1 MKQSMNFEHI
11 QTKWPE
17 LHQLAA
23 FAEDYVISDPQSALV
38 KLRCFAEKVVGYLY
52 KELRLPVFPNSNI
65 YDKLT
70 TDDFTSVVPRQITD
84 KLHAIRKSGNQ
95 AAHEGKVDQQQAI
108 WILKESYFVASYLFM
123 VYNNGKQSDCPEFKA
138 PLPQQPHDQSSAEFI
153 KKNKL
158 LEKQLVESKT
168 RLKLALEELEAS
180 QAAQKQAQI
189 EASKL
194 KQAIDSEK
202 VSQVQSLN
210 TKITSSFNFN
220 EAETRARIIDMD
232 LRAAGWNVSL
242 DESSTDD
249 VGKEVEVA
257 HQPTP
262 TGIGYVDYV
271 LWNDDGKPLAVIEA
285 KRTRESVEKGRE
297 QVKIYADALEK
308 EYSQRPVIFY
318 SNGYD
323 IRILDDAQGYNSRKL
338 YGYYSKDSLQYLIKQ
353 RALKKDLNQTPID
366 TDVAGRM
373 YQMETITRV
382 CERFSDKHRKSLIV
396 QATGTGKTRVSIAL
410 AKRLLDAGWAK
421 RVLFL
426 CDRKELRK
434 QAGNAFNEFTNEP
447 LYVVGKS
454 KKSAAKSARI
464 FVATYPG
471 MMKYIYSD
479 EYDVGYFDLIVADE
493 SHRSIYN
500 VYGDIFKYFDALEV
514 GLTATPVE
522 MVSRSTCQLFGCDFK
537 MPTANYP
544 LEQAIEDG
552 NLVPYKIVSFTTK
565 FLREGIRKDNLTDE
579 QIAEL
584 EEQGI
589 DPNELDFD
597 AKQIDEAVKNKD
609 TNRVILR
616 NLMEKGLRDVD
627 GQLPGKTIV
636 FARNIAHAELMAN
649 LFAEMYPQLGNN
661 FCRVIHSKYERAEE
675 LIDDFKSTEE
685 NSVRIA
691 VSVDMLDTGI
701 DVPECVNLVFAKPI
715 KSKVKFWQMI
725 GRGTRLCKDLYATE
739 GDKGAGKDK
748 THFLIFD
755 HWENFEY
762 FDMDPEEEDV
772 KQSKSLTQKLFESRL
787 LLAETALKKADVATF
802 DQVIKLIHQDVC
814 SLDMNTIAVR
824 DNWQVVEA
832 CKDEK
837 YLNQFAPKTKARLY
851 EHIAPLMQWRNIM
864 GQSEA
869 YKFDNEIAIIQT
881 LLYTD
886 PSQID
891 LARQTLMVK
900 IDKLQM
906 HLNEVR
912 AKASFIADIQ
922 KDGYWQNLTASIDG
936 FETLESSRKAL
947 RAIIHLRDKGTYT
960 PPPEVILDIKED
972 KAGYQATARPTKIVS
987 IDYQIFRQEVEKTL
1001 TPLFETDSVLQKIR
1015 AGSPV
1020 TEDDIARLNALVHIQ
1035 NPSVDLN
1042 TLKEFYPDSTA
1053 SLDKILR
1060 TIVGMDKEA
1069 IEQSFTKL
1077 VQQTHT
1083 HMNAKQQRFIGLLK
1097 NHLIRYGVISIDQLY
1112 DAPFTQIHDMG
1123 LDGVFSQAQAD
1134 VIQQFIKQFD
1144 VELGNKSPTVNKTVR
1159 L

>member
-11 QTKWPE
+11 QNKWPE

-23 FAEDYVISDPQSALV
+23 FAEEYVISDPQSALV

-70 TDDFTSVVPRQITD
+70 ADEFTSVVPKEITD

-108 WILKESYFVASYLFM
+108 WILKESYFIASYFYV
-123 VYNNGKQSDCPEFKA
+123 VYGGGKAENLPEFKK
-138 PLPQQPHDQSSAEFI
+138 PEPRQLPTQSDGEFA
-153 KKNKL
+153 KKNKQ
-158 LEKQLVESKT
+158 LEKQIVENEA
-168 RLKLALEELEAS
+168 RLNKALRELEAAE
-180 QAAQKQAQI
+180 QAQKQAQI

-194 KQAIDSEK
+194 KQAIDHAK
-202 VSQVQSLN
+202 VEEVKKKN
-210 TKITSSFNFN
+210 KAITSAIDFN

-242 DESSTDD
+242 DESSTEE
-249 VGKEVEVA
+249 VGKEVELP
-257 HQPTP
+257 HQPTR
-262 TGIGYVDYV
+262 TGNGRADYV
-271 LWNDDGKPLAVIEA
+271 LWDDDGKPLAVIEA

-297 QVKIYADALEK
+297 QAKIYADALEK
-308 EYSQRPVIFY
+308 EFGQRPVIFY

-353 RALKKDLNQTPID
+353 RGLKKDLNQTPID

-373 YQMETITRV
+373 YQMETISRV
-382 CERFSDKHRKSLIV
+382 CERFTNKHRKSLIV

-434 QAGNAFNEFTNEP
+434 QAGNAFNEHTKEP

-454 KKSAAKSARI
+454 KKDTADSARVFI
-464 FVATYPG
+464 ATYPG
-471 MMKYIYSD
+471 MMRIFQK
-479 EYDVGYFDLIVADE
+479 YDVGYFDLIVADE

-500 VYGDIFKYFDALEV
+500 IYGDIFKYFDALEV

-552 NLVPYKIVSFTTK
+552 NLVPYKIVCFTTK
-565 FLREGIRKDNLTDE
+565 FLREGISKDKLTDE
-579 QIAEL
+579 QIAQL

-597 AKQIDEAVKNKD
+597 ANQIDEAVKNKD

-636 FARNIAHAELMAN
+636 FARNIAHAELMAK
-649 LFAEMYPQLGNN
+649 LFAEMYPQLGSN

-675 LIDDFKSTEE
+675 LIDDFKSSEE
-685 NSVRIA
+685 NSLRIA

-725 GRGTRLCKDLYATE
+725 GRGTRLCKDLYGE
-739 GDKGAGKDK
+739 GHDK

-762 FDMDPEEEDV
+762 FDMDPEEVDV
-772 KQSKSLTQKLFESRL
+772 KQAKSLTQKLFESRL
-787 LLAETALKKADVATF
+787 LLAETSLKKADVATF
-802 DQVIKLIHQDVC
+802 DEVIKLIHQDIC

-837 YLNQFAPKTKARLY
+837 HLNQFAPATKASLY

-869 YKFDNEIAIIQT
+869 YKFDNEIAIVQT

-891 LARQTLMVK
+891 LARQALMVK
-900 IDKLQM
+900 IEALQM

-912 AKASFIADIQ
+912 AKATYIADIQ
-922 KDGYWQNLTASIDG
+922 KEDFWQNLTPSIQG
-936 FETLESSRKAL
+936 FETLEQGRKAL
-947 RAIIHLRDKGTYT
+947 RSIIHLRKKDKYT
-960 PPPEVILDIKED
+960 PPKEIILDIKED
-972 KAGYQATARPTKIVS
+972 EADYDVTERPTKIVS

-1001 TPLFETDSVLQKIR
+1001 APLFATDSVLQKIR
-1015 AGSPV
+1015 AGSLV
-1020 TEDDIARLNALVHIQ
+1020 TEDDINRLNALVHIQ
-1035 NPSVDLN
+1035 NPNVDLN

-1060 TIVGMDKEA
+1060 TIVGMDKDA
-1069 IEQSFTKL
+1069 IEQSFTKF
-1077 VQQTHT
+1077 VQQSHT

-1097 NHLIRYGVISIDQLY
+1097 NHIVRYGVIKIEQLY
-1112 DAPFTQIHDMG
+1112 DAPFTQVHDMG
-1123 LDGVFSQAQAD
+1123 LDGVFNQAQAD
-1134 VIQQFIKQFD
+1134 VIEQFIKQFD
-1144 VELGNKSPTVNKTVR
+1144 VDLGNKNTSIERTI
-1159 L
+1159 

>member
-11 QTKWPE
+11 KIKWPE

-23 FAEDYVISDPQSALV
+23 FAEDYTISDPQSALV

-70 TDDFTSVVPRQITD
+70 ADEFTSVVPREITD

-108 WILKESYFVASYLFM
+108 WILKESYFIASYFYV
-123 VYNNGKQSDCPEFKA
+123 VYGGGKAENLPEFKK
-138 PLPQQPHDQSSAEFI
+138 PEPKQLPTQSDSEFS
-153 KKNKL
+153 KKNKQ
-158 LEKQLVESKT
+158 LEKKIVENEA
-168 RLKLALEELEAS
+168 RLNKALRELEAAE
-180 QAAQKQAQI
+180 QAQKQAQI
-189 EASKL
+189 EAAKL
-194 KQAIDSEK
+194 KQSIDHAKVEEVQKKNKVITSAID
-202 VSQVQSLN
+202 
-210 TKITSSFNFN
+210 FN

-242 DESSTDD
+242 DESSTEE
-249 VGKEVEVA
+249 VGKEVELP
-257 HQPTP
+257 HQPTR
-262 TGIGYVDYV
+262 TGNGRADYV
-271 LWNDDGKPLAVIEA
+271 LWDDDGKPLAVIEA

-297 QVKIYADALEK
+297 QAKIYADALEK
-308 EYSQRPVIFY
+308 EFGQRPVIFY

-366 TDVAGRM
+366 TNVAGRM
-373 YQMETITRV
+373 YQMETISRV
-382 CERFSDKHRKSLIV
+382 CERFTNKHRKSLIV

-434 QAGNAFNEFTNEP
+434 QAGNAFNEHTKEP

-454 KKSAAKSARI
+454 KKDTADSARVFI
-464 FVATYPG
+464 ATYPG
-471 MMKYIYSD
+471 MMRIFQK
-479 EYDVGYFDLIVADE
+479 YDVGYFDLIVADE

-500 VYGDIFKYFDALEV
+500 IYGDIFKYFDALEI

-565 FLREGIRKDNLTDE
+565 FLREGIRKDKLTDE
-579 QIAEL
+579 QIAQL

-597 AKQIDEAVKNKD
+597 ANQIDEAVKNKD

-616 NLMEKGLRDVD
+616 NLMEKGLRDLD

-636 FARNIAHAELMAN
+636 FARNIAHAELMAK
-649 LFAEMYPQLGNN
+649 LFAEMYPQLGSN

-675 LIDDFKSTEE
+675 LIDDFKSSEE
-685 NSVRIA
+685 NSLRIA

-725 GRGTRLCKDLYATE
+725 GRGTRLCKDLYAG
-739 GDKGAGKDK
+739 GDKGTGKDK

-762 FDMDPEEEDV
+762 FDMDPDEEDV

-787 LLAETALKKADVATF
+787 LLAETALKKADVVTF
-802 DQVIKLIHQDVC
+802 DEVIKLIHQDIC

-837 YLNQFAPKTKARLY
+837 HLNQFAPATKASLQ

-869 YKFDNEIAIIQT
+869 YKFDNEIAIVQT

-891 LARQTLMVK
+891 LARQALMVK
-900 IDKLQM
+900 IEKLQM

-922 KDGYWQNLTASIDG
+922 KDEYWQNLTPSIDG
-936 FETLESSRKAL
+936 FETLETSRKAL
-947 RAIIHLRDKGTYT
+947 RSIIHLREKGIQP
-960 PPPEVILDIKED
+960 PPPEVILDIKENEAD
-972 KAGYQATARPTKIVS
+972 YQVTDRPTKIVS

-1001 TPLFETDSVLQKIR
+1001 APLFATDSVLQKIR
-1015 AGSPV
+1015 AGSFV

-1035 NPSVDLN
+1035 NPNVDLN

-1060 TIVGMDKEA
+1060 TIVGMDKDA
-1069 IEQSFTKL
+1069 IEPSFTKF

-1097 NHLIRYGVISIDQLY
+1097 NHIVRYGVIKIEQLY
-1112 DAPFTQIHDMG
+1112 DAPFTQVHDMG
-1123 LDGVFSQAQAD
+1123 LDGVFNQAQAD
-1134 VIQQFIKQFD
+1134 VIEQFIKQFD
-1144 VELGNKSPTVNKTVR
+1144 VDLGNKNTSIERTV
-1159 L
+1159 

>member
-1 MKQSMNFEHI
+1 MNFEHI
-11 QTKWPE
+11 QNKWPE

-65 YDKLT
+65 YDKLIS
-70 TDDFTSVVPRQITD
+70 DDFTSVVPSLITD

-123 VYNNGKQSDCPEFKA
+123 AYAGGQQEDCPEFTIDYFKERQTK
-138 PLPQQPHDQSSAEFI
+138 PKDQSGAEFV
-153 KKNKL
+153 KKNKQ
-158 LEKQLVESKT
+158 LEKQLAENKA
-168 RLKLALEELEAS
+168 RLKKALEELEA
-180 QAAQKQAQI
+180 AKKAQKLAQI

-194 KQAIDSEK
+194 KQAIDTEK
-202 VSQVQSLN
+202 ANQIQARN
-210 TKITSSFNFN
+210 KQITSSFNFN
-220 EAETRARIIDMD
+220 EAETRDRIIDMD

-242 DESSTDD
+242 DKTSTDE
-249 VGKEVEVA
+249 VGKEVKLP
-257 HQPTP
+257 HQPTN
-262 TGIGYVDYV
+262 TGNGRADYV
-271 LWNDDGKPLAVIEA
+271 LWDDDANPLAVIEA

-297 QVKIYADALEK
+297 QAKIYADALEK
-308 EYSQRPVIFY
+308 QFGQRPVIFY

-353 RALKKDLNQTPID
+353 RTLKKDLNQTPID

-373 YQMETITRV
+373 YQMETISRV
-382 CERFSDKHRKSLIV
+382 CERFANKHRKSLIV

-434 QAGNAFNEFTNEP
+434 QAANAFNEFTKEP

-454 KKSAAKSARI
+454 KKEAASSARVFI
-464 FVATYPG
+464 ATYPG
-471 MMKYIYSD
+471 MMRIFQK
-479 EYDVGYFDLIVADE
+479 YDVGYFDLIVADE

-500 VYGDIFKYFDALEV
+500 IYGDIFKYFDALEV

-565 FLREGIRKDNLTDE
+565 FLREGISKDNLTDE
-579 QIAEL
+579 QIAQL
-584 EEQGI
+584 EEQGV

-597 AKQIDEAVKNKD
+597 AKEIDDAVKITG
-609 TNRVILR
+609 TNEAILR

-636 FARNIAHAELMAN
+636 FARNIAHAELMVN
-649 LFAEMYPQLGNN
+649 LFAEMYPQLGSN
-661 FCRVIHSKYERAEE
+661 FCRVIHSKYERAEA

-685 NSVRIA
+685 NSIRIA

-725 GRGTRLCKDLYATE
+725 GRGTRLCKDLYAGGE
-739 GDKGAGKDK
+739 KGEGKDK

-755 HWENFEY
+755 HWDNFEY

-787 LLAETALKKADVATF
+787 LLAETSLKKADVTTF
-802 DQVIKLIHQDVC
+802 DEVIKLIHQDVC

-832 CKDEK
+832 CKDAK
-837 YLNQFAPKTKARLY
+837 YLNQFAPETKASLY

-881 LLYTD
+881 MLYTD

-891 LARQTLMVK
+891 LARQALMVK
-900 IDKLQM
+900 IEKLQM

-922 KDGYWQNLTASIDG
+922 KAEYWQNLTASIDG
-936 FETLESSRKAL
+936 FETLETSRKAL
-947 RAIIHLRDKGTYT
+947 RGVIHLREKGIQ
-960 PPPEVILDIKED
+960 PLSKEVILDIKED
-972 KAGYQATARPTKIVS
+972 EADYQITQRPTKIVS

-1001 TPLFETDSVLQKIR
+1001 APLFETESVLQKIR

-1035 NPSVDLN
+1035 NPNVDLN

-1069 IEQSFTKL
+1069 IEQNFTHFM
-1077 VQQTHT
+1077 QQTHT

-1097 NHLIRYGVISIDQLY
+1097 NHLVRYGVIKIDQLY
-1112 DAPFTQIHDMG
+1112 DAPFTQVHDMG
-1123 LDGVFSQAQAD
+1123 LDGVFSEAQAD
-1134 VIQQFIKQFD
+1134 VIEQFIKQFD
-1144 VELGNKSPTVNKTVR
+1144 VELGNKNQMVNKEVGV
-1159 L
+1159 